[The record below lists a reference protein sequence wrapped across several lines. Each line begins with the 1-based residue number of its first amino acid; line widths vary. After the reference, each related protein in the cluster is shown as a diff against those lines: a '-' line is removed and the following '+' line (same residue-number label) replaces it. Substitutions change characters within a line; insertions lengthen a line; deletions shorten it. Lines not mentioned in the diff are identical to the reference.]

1 MQLLPKYNEV
11 MDVMG
16 ALAKAWERGDAD
28 AYGALF
34 TEDASYTIFVG
45 TVYHGRRDITESH
58 RVLFARFLKG
68 TKLAVGEWHLRYY
81 GQDTAIVTSTGDTY
95 KLRRPR
101 RLTKVQTYTL
111 VRQADSSW
119 LIAAFHNTQRKPWME
134 AISFRFA
141 PQLRPSMPSWE
152 HGQN

>member
-45 TVYHGRRDITESH
+45 TVYHGRRDIVVSH
-58 RVLFARFLKG
+58 RVLFAKFLKG
-68 TKLAVGEWHLRYY
+68 TKLTVGKPHVRFY
-81 GQDTAIVTSTGDTY
+81 GPDTAIVTSTGDTY
-95 KLRRPR
+95 KRRPGR
-101 RLTKVQTYTL
+101 PTKVQTFTL
-111 VRQADSSW
+111 VRQADGSW
-119 LIAAFHNTQRKPWME
+119 LIAAFHNTQRKPLME

-141 PQLRPSMPSWE
+141 PQLRPSVPSWD
-152 HGQN
+152 HA

>member
-11 MDVMG
+11 TEVLSAM
-16 ALAKAWERGDAD
+16 ASAWERGDAD

-68 TKLAVGEWHLRYY
+68 TKLAIGKSHVRYY
-81 GQDTAIVTSTGDTY
+81 GPDTAIVTSTGDTY
-95 KLRRPR
+95 RRR
-101 RLTKVQTYTL
+101 AGKLTKVQTFTL
-111 VRQADSSW
+111 VRQADGSW
-119 LIAAFHNTQRKPWME
+119 LIAAFHNTQRKAWME
-134 AISFRFA
+134 AISFRFS
-141 PQLRPSMPSWE
+141 PQLRPSVPS
-152 HGQN
+152 

>member
-11 MDVMG
+11 TEVLDAMVW
-16 ALAKAWERGDAD
+16 AWDRGDAD

-34 TEDASYTIFVG
+34 TEDASYTVFVG

-68 TKLAVGEWHLRYY
+68 TKLAVGEKHVRFH
-81 GQDTAIVTSTGDTY
+81 GPDTAIVTSTGDTY
-95 KLRRPR
+95 KGRRPR
-101 RLTKVQTYTL
+101 RLSKVQTFTL
-111 VRQADSSW
+111 VRQGDGSW
-119 LIAAFHNTQRKPWME
+119 LIAAFHNTQRKALME

-141 PQLRPSMPSWE
+141 PQLRPSVPSWE
-152 HGQN
+152 HGQE